1 MRTFISKLRRG
12 TKTESAL
19 GLQEAPQESPQQR
32 LYRYRKQRG
41 VNLGSWFVL
50 ERWVSGSPF
59 QGAAG
64 SGQSDLDVAKG
75 LHAKHVLEHH
85 WDSWITSSD
94 FEWLAAR
101 GINTVRI
108 PIGYYHIC
116 ALDPSILTRT
126 DFDGLQHVFEGAWSR
141 LVAAVV
147 TAQSFGIGVLFDLH
161 AAPGKQNKD
170 SHSGTS
176 SPVISFFNSR
186 FNMQLAIRTLRIL
199 VTQLIA
205 LRAHGPVFDN
215 IVGIQLLNE
224 PHPSSHQT
232 LYDWYGE
239 AIQEIRKIDSGF
251 PIYISDCW
259 MTDQYADFV
268 AHLPSSLA
276 LTCIDYHLYR
286 CFTSSDIST
295 SAAQHTAS
303 LADRN
308 APFSQ
313 MFSRVS
319 EKLAASGSGL
329 IVGEWSGAL
338 NPGSLRGT
346 TDEHQERASYI
357 RAQLDL
363 FELYCAGSFFWTYKK
378 EWPGD
383 QGWSFRDAVENGIF
397 PEVVGMIP
405 VKDYVGFSADINAR
419 KVTARNVA
427 LGQHVSYWARFPSYY
442 EHWRFEA
449 GFDQGWV
456 VAYDFFTSDRAGQ
469 VAVSELG
476 FKGCI
481 AKRKAQDHIRE
492 YGRSNNIWEF
502 GECTIRGGFPFWVL
516 PLFGRQHDIPAI
528 SISSSVISQI

>member
-1 MRTFISKLRRG
+1 MQNLISRFRHERRG
-12 TKTESAL
+12 SKTESGS
-19 GLQEAPQESPQQR
+19 GLQEALVQESSQQR

-50 ERWVSGSPF
+50 ERWVSESPF

-75 LHAKHVLEHH
+75 LHAKQ
-85 WDSWITSSD
+85 
-94 FEWLAAR
+94 
-101 GINTVRI
+101 
-108 PIGYYHIC
+108 IGYYHIC

-141 LVAAVV
+141 LVAAVM

-176 SPVISFFNSR
+176 SPVISFFNSK
-186 FNMQLAIRTLRIL
+186 FNMQLAIRALRTL
-199 VTQLIA
+199 VTQLVALQAHEPGFNNIA
-205 LRAHGPVFDN
+205 
-215 IVGIQLLNE
+215 GIQLLNE
-224 PHPSSHQT
+224 PHPSSHET
-232 LYDWYGE
+232 LYDWYRK
-239 AIQEIRKIDSGF
+239 AIQEIRNIDSGF

-268 AHLPSSLA
+268 AHLPPSLA
-276 LTCIDYHLYR
+276 LTCLDHHLYR
-286 CFTSSDIST
+286 CFTGSDIST

-308 APFSQ
+308 APFPQ
-313 MFSRVS
+313 MFSRVAD
-319 EKLAASGSGL
+319 KLAATGSGL

-338 NPGSLRGT
+338 NPGSLQGT
-346 TDEHQERASYI
+346 ADEHQERASYI

-378 EWPGD
+378 EFPGD
-383 QGWSFRDAVENGIF
+383 QGWSFRDAVESGIF
-397 PEVVGMIP
+397 PDVVGMIP
-405 VKDYVGFSADINAR
+405 VKDYHGLSADISAR

-427 LGQHVSYWARFPSYY
+427 LGQHVSYWARFPSHY

-449 GFDQGWV
+449 GFDKGWV
-456 VAYDFFTSDRAGQ
+456 EAYDFFAFDRAGQ
-469 VAVSELG
+469 AAVSELG
-476 FKGCI
+476 FKGYI
-481 AKRKAQDHIRE
+481 AKRKVQDHIRE
-492 YGRSNNIWEF
+492 NGRSNNLWEF
-502 GECTIRGGFPFWVL
+502 DLSRKVL
-516 PLFGRQHDIPAI
+516 EELRRRATSQTAA
-528 SISSSVISQI
+528 SCSSSSVSGLSRILNEDKRGNYKLL

>member
-1 MRTFISKLRRG
+1 MNIVGVPYGVAPARLVFKKHHKKALSNASTDIAN
-12 TKTESAL
+12 SAEL
-19 GLQEAPQESPQQR
+19 IL
-32 LYRYRKQRG
+32 
-41 VNLGSWFVL
+41 
-50 ERWVSGSPF
+50 RWVSGSPF

-101 GINTVRI
+101 GINTGGSHIVSCRLKQ
-108 PIGYYHIC
+108 IGYYHIC

-215 IVGIQLLNE
+215 I
-224 PHPSSHQT
+224 
-232 LYDWYGE
+232 

-303 LADRN
+303 LVDRN
-308 APFSQ
+308 DPFSQ

-338 NPGSLRGT
+338 NPGSLQGT

-405 VKDYVGFSADINAR
+405 VKDHVGLSADINAR

-456 VAYDFFTSDRAGQ
+456 VAYDFFTFDRAGQ

-502 GECTIRGGFPFWVL
+502 EHGFSQGVDVAKHDF
-516 PLFGRQHDIPAI
+516 QHHYC
-528 SISSSVISQI
+528 